1 MKSKKITII
10 TANYYPE
17 DTAIGLYTSQFAEYL
32 KNNSFNVTVL
42 TGFPYYPNWKIPEN
56 YENKPSFYK
65 EINNGVEVIRYKQ
78 YVPSKVNFKSRIL
91 MILSFNFGLLVN
103 LFKLKKSDL
112 VICIVPFTTNCFI
125 GKLYSLIYKT
135 KFWIHLQ
142 DFEFDLLIDS
152 GIGSKKSFFTKLFF
166 KFLLKT
172 ESIILNSA
180 DLVSTISNSMMGK
193 VYEKSNPKNTFFFPN
208 WVSINNINPETS
220 KKHNYFN
227 PLKYNLLYSGNIG
240 EKQDW
245 NFFIEFCKLI
255 NKDDNIEIVIVG
267 NGGYSDKL
275 KERAGI
281 YDFIKFK
288 DVVPYSELSDL
299 LCSADIHFLFQK
311 YDVVDSVMP
320 SKLLGM
326 MASTRPSIVTGS
338 SESEVNTILT
348 NSKGGFYCSSN
359 KPVDVYQKIIELKN
373 NAEKTFVMGQN
384 ARKYVEEHF
393 DSESVLSSFLSKV
406 NQITHEK

>member
-1 MKSKKITII
+1 MKSKKITVI

-42 TGFPYYPNWKIPEN
+42 TGFPYYPNWKIPES

-65 EINNGVEVIRYKQ
+65 EINNGVEIIRYKQ
-78 YVPSKVNFKSRIL
+78 YVPSKVNFKNRIL
-91 MILSFNFGLLVN
+91 MILSFNIGLFLN
-103 LFKLKKSDL
+103 LFRLTRSDL
-112 VICIVPFTTNCFI
+112 VICIVPFTTNCFA

-166 KFLLKT
+166 KLLLKT
-172 ESIILNSA
+172 ESMILNSA
-180 DLVSTISNSMMGK
+180 DLVSTISNSMMSK

-208 WVSINNINPETS
+208 WVYINNINPETS

-299 LCSADIHFLFQK
+299 LCSTDIHFLFQK
-311 YDVVDSVMP
+311 HDVVDSVMP

-326 MASTRPSIVTGS
+326 MASTKPSIVTGN
-338 SESEVNTILT
+338 ENSEVNTIIS
-348 NSKGGFYCSSN
+348 NSKGGYYNSSN
-359 KPVDVYQKIIELKN
+359 CPIEIYEKIIELKN
-373 NAEKTFVMGQN
+373 NIEKSNEIGQN
-384 ARKYVEEHF
+384 ARKYVETNF
-393 DSESVLSSFLSKV
+393 SSEKVLNSFLNKV
-406 NQITHEK
+406 NEVIDEK